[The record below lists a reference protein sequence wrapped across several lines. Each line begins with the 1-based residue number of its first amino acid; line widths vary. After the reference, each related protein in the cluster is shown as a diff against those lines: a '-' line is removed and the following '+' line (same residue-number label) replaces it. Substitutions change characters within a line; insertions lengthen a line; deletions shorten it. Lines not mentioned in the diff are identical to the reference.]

1 MPGYAGAMSATV
13 PQATTRLRRMPPKEL
28 AADAE
33 AARLVARLTRKGSK
47 QSEPVRVAAFN
58 SYI

>member
-1 MPGYAGAMSATV
+1 MLTV
-13 PQATTRLRRMPPKEL
+13 PKATDRLRNLPPHQL

-33 AARLVARLTRKGSK
+33 AERLVARLTRKGAK
-47 QSEPVRVAAFN
+47 ESEPVRVAAFN

>member
-1 MPGYAGAMSATV
+1 MLTV
-13 PQATTRLRRMPPKEL
+13 PKATDRLRHLPPQEL

-33 AARLVARLTRKGSK
+33 AERLVARLTR
-47 QSEPVRVAAFN
+47 QHAEAEPVRVAAFN

>member
-1 MPGYAGAMSATV
+1 MPATA
-13 PQATTRLRRMPPKEL
+13 PPATDRLRRLPPEEL

-33 AARLVARLTRKGSK
+33 AARIVARFTRKNAEK
-47 QSEPVRVAAFN
+47 SEPVRVAAFN